1 MYEAFYGLSEKP
13 FLMRPDTRYLFLSKG
28 HQAALS
34 MLEYVFMSQSGF
46 AVITGEIGSG
56 KTSLVRRLMKSDRG
70 SLTIGLLSHTMP
82 ENFSELLQWMLL
94 AFEQDPSGD
103 NRVLLYQRL
112 CNYLGEQQA
121 AGNRPVLVI
130 DEAHNLS
137 VEMLEHLRM
146 LSNLNAD
153 RADLLQLVLVGQ
165 AGLRETLSDPA
176 CVPFR
181 HRITVDHNIEPLD
194 LEEAH
199 AYIRHRLM
207 VAGVEHEI
215 FSDAAVQTI
224 WEASRGIPR
233 LVNLLC
239 DTALLFGFAEQL
251 THIDSDLAHD
261 VIDDKRQ
268 SLSPV

>member
-13 FLMRPDTRYLFLSKG
+13 FLMRPDSRYLFLSKG

-56 KTSLVRRLMKSDRG
+56 KTSLVRRLMKSDKRE
-70 SLTIGLLSHTMP
+70 LTIGLMSHTMP
-82 ENFSELLQWMLL
+82 EDFTELLQWMLM

-103 NRVLLYQRL
+103 NRVLLYKRL
-112 CNYLGEQQA
+112 RDFLVEQQM

-130 DEAHNLS
+130 DEAHNLG

-165 AGLRETLSDPA
+165 AGLRETLRSPELA
-176 CVPFR
+176 PFC

-199 AYIRHRLM
+199 AYVRHRLM
-207 VAGVEHEI
+207 VAGVDNEI
-215 FSDAAVQTI
+215 FSEAALQTI

-251 THIDSDLAHD
+251 SHVDSDLVHD

-268 SLSPV
+268 SLSPI